1 MPTAKDVSDRG
12 LSDHDLQT
20 FPNPQSRRDYIIHIK
35 IPEFTCLCP
44 LTGQPDFAC
53 LSIAYIPDQL
63 CVELKS
69 LKLYMHSYRN
79 RGAFHEAVS
88 NEIVDNLCQLLSPR
102 FMRLQARFNAR
113 GGLHT
118 GVVVEHR
125 APDWQPPKEISWDD
139 IDAV

>member
-1 MPTAKDVSDRG
+1 MPLEKKFPNDPPSQD
-12 LSDHDLQT
+12 LLQT
-20 FPNPQSRRDYIIHIK
+20 FPNPQSGRDYLVRVK

-53 LSIAYIPDQL
+53 ITIEYIPEQL

-69 LKLYMHSYRN
+69 LKLYMNGYRN

-88 NEIVDNLCQLLSPR
+88 NEILDALCRLLSPR
-102 FMRLQARFNAR
+102 FMRLQARFNVR

-118 GVVVEHR
+118 SVVVEHR
-125 APDWQPPKEISWDD
+125 AADWRPAEKVSLK
-139 IDAV
+139 